1 MKFPSLETMV
11 MYGIYTIRDLI
22 LYSENKL
29 VQRNIRVLNEC
40 DNCCFV
46 FEGSVCENCNHLKN
60 NALVYNKH
68 EVSGRHHLHY

>member
-11 MYGIYTIRDLI
+11 MYGIYTIRDLV

-40 DNCCFV
+40 DTCSFV
-46 FEGSVCENCNHLKN
+46 FEGHVCYNCNSIKKESRMIL
-60 NALVYNKH
+60 
-68 EVSGRHHLHY
+68 R

>member
-22 LYSENKL
+22 LYSEDKL

-40 DNCCFV
+40 DTCSFV
-46 FEGSVCENCNHLKN
+46 FEGHACDNCNSIKKEDRLI
-60 NALVYNKH
+60 L
-68 EVSGRHHLHY
+68 R